1 MDFNIQFGFQTVS
14 SVGTTIPVN
23 MYTWDKNKYLSSAHH
38 HRVDWEYFGVA
49 FAALGTDGVEYSS
62 KQRAIF

>member
-1 MDFNIQFGFQTVS
+1 MDVNVQFGFH
-14 SVGTTIPVN
+14 
-23 MYTWDKNKYLSSAHH
+23 YLRCEQQYPLTCILGIKRIFFICSYH